1 MAVAETVWTEY
12 GVSAGAITTTDHY
25 PLCVMVSDEW
35 SHISKAGVSKADV
48 IIPFKFRLDSTAD
61 YIRFYFTASNG
72 TFIFQV
78 LSSGII
84 IGESSRT
91 ITTEEATYLQVDIKD
106 KLFTSINT
114 EGEIKLMAKG
124 NWTMKGDT
132 MKVVAFYLAGWTE
145 HEAPATSWT
154 EHEVS

>member
-1 MAVAETVWTEY
+1 MAAVTTIWTEY
-12 GVSAGAITTTDHY
+12 GVSAGDITTTDHY
-25 PLCVMVSDEW
+25 PLCVMVGDEW
-35 SHISKAGVSKADV
+35 SHISTPGKTKSDV

-78 LSSGII
+78 LSSGRI
-84 IGESSRT
+84 IGEASRT
-91 ITTEEATYLQVDIKD
+91 ITTEEATYLQVGIKD
-106 KLFTSINT
+106 KHFKSTNI

-124 NWTMKGDT
+124 NWLMKGAT

-145 HEAPATSWT
+145 HEATSTSWT
-154 EHEVS
+154 EYEVS

>member
-1 MAVAETVWTEY
+1 MGVWTEY
-12 GVSAGAITTTDHY
+12 GVPSGGITGTDHY
-25 PLCVMVSDEW
+25 PLSVMVDDEW

-72 TFIFQV
+72 TFTFQV
-78 LSSGII
+78 LSSGRI

-106 KLFTSINT
+106 KLFTSTNI
-114 EGEIKLMAKG
+114 EGEIKPNIISGAIKSEFVWY
-124 NWTMKGDT
+124 NNICFRYTR
-132 MKVVAFYLAGWTE
+132 F
-145 HEAPATSWT
+145 
-154 EHEVS
+154 